1 MDLGALKR
9 DLERNVRGEV
19 RFDAGS
25 RAVYAND
32 FSIYRHIPLGVVIP
46 HDDAD
51 VEAAVAACRRHGA
64 PILSRGSGTGPS
76 GQTVNV
82 AVVMDFSKAMRE
94 ILELDPEAR
103 RARVQPGVT
112 CDALRDA
119 AEEHALTY
127 GPDPA
132 THQYCTFGGMIGN
145 NSCGTHSLLAGKT
158 SDNVLELEVLTYDG
172 LRLKVGPTS
181 EEELEAIVAAGGRRG
196 EIYAG
201 LRDIRDRYAD
211 LVRERFP
218 DIPRRVSGYNLDELL
233 AENGF
238 NVARALVGTEG
249 TCATILEATVRLI
262 PSPQHRVTVVLGYPD
277 VFTAA
282 DHVPEL
288 LEHRPIG
295 LEGMD
300 AVLTRNMEAKGR
312 LARERERLPDG
323 GAWLLL
329 EFGADSHEDAL
340 AQARAAHE
348 AIAVGTGPNLSC
360 EVLESPV
367 DSLAVWAV
375 RESAVGDSRLPG
387 KVEMEGA
394 WEDAAVHPNRLGAY
408 LREFQ
413 ALLDEHGYS
422 CTYYGHFSQGCVH
435 TRIDFDFRTAAGM
448 RTFRS
453 FMESA
458 ADLVAAHG
466 GSIAGEYGEGQGRA
480 ELLPRMFGPEL
491 VRGFEEFKA
500 VWDPEAKMNPGKV
513 VNAYKLDDNLRF
525 GPDHRPADPS
535 TVFSFADDGGSF
547 AKATER
553 CFGIGRCRVPGG
565 QTMCPSYQVTGEEK
579 HSTRGR
585 ARLLMEMLKGE
596 VVTDGWQSEEVH
608 EALDLCLSCK
618 GCKGDCP
625 VQVDMATYKAEFL
638 SHYYKRRLRPR
649 SAYAFGLIPW
659 WARMARRAPRLANA
673 VGSSALGKA
682 AAGVAPERTPP
693 RFARGSFRDWFHARA
708 APDPGGR
715 DPVVLWPDTFT
726 NHFQPEIGR
735 AAVEVLEDAGFA
747 VHVPARAFCCGR
759 PLYDFGMLGLAR
771 RLLRG
776 ALSALDEDI
785 SAGHPIVVLEPS
797 CASVFRDELP
807 NMLPDDER
815 ATRVADATRGLA
827 ELLSERDWSPP
838 RLERAALLH
847 GHCHQ
852 KALVGVS
859 QDREL
864 LERMGVE
871 VEHPEYGCCGMAGAF
886 GYERGERY
894 DVSVKVGEQALL
906 PHVRETD
913 DDTLLVTDGFSC
925 REQIAQGVA
934 GRRPLHL
941 AEVVAMGLT
950 TR

>member
-46 HDDAD
+46 SDDAD

-94 ILELDPEAR
+94 IVELDPEAR

-119 AEEHALTY
+119 AEEHQLTY

-145 NSCGTHSLLAGKT
+145 NSCGTHSLMAGKT
-158 SDNVLELEVLTYDG
+158 SDNVEELEVLTYDG
-172 LRLKVGPTS
+172 LRMKVGPTS
-181 EEELEAIVAAGGRRG
+181 DEELEAIVRAGGRRG

-233 AENGF
+233 PENGF

-249 TCATILEATVRLI
+249 TCATILEATVRLV
-262 PSPQHRVTVVLGYPD
+262 PSPQHRVTMVLGYPD

-288 LEHRPIG
+288 LQHGPIG

-300 AVLTRNMEAKGR
+300 SVLTENMEAKGR
-312 LARERERLPDG
+312 LGRERDRLPDG
-323 GAWLLL
+323 GAWLLV
-329 EFGADSHEDAL
+329 EFGADAHDEAM
-340 AQARAAHE
+340 AQALEAHE
-348 AIAVGTGPNLSC
+348 ATMSGNGPHLSC
-360 EVLESPV
+360 RVLDEPA
-367 DSLAVWAV
+367 DELAVWAV

-394 WEDAAVHPNRLGAY
+394 WEDAAVHPDRLGVY
-408 LREFQ
+408 LRDFQ
-413 ALLDEHGYS
+413 GLLDEHGYN

-435 TRIDFDFRTAAGM
+435 TRIDFDFRSAEGM

-453 FMESA
+453 FMENA
-458 ADLVAAHG
+458 ADLVASHG

-480 ELLPRMFGPEL
+480 ELLPRMFGHEL

-513 VNAYKLDDNLRF
+513 VNAYKLDENLRF
-525 GPDHRPADPS
+525 GPDHNPADPA
-535 TVFSFADDGGSF
+535 TVFAFPGDGGSF
-547 AKATER
+547 AKAAER
-553 CFGIGRCRVPGG
+553 CFGMGKCRVPGG

-596 VVTDGWQSEEVH
+596 VVTDGWRSEEVH

-649 SAYAFGLIPW
+649 SAYAMGLIPW
-659 WARMARRAPRLANA
+659 WARLAKRAPRLANA
-673 VGSSALGKA
+673 LGRSALGKA

-693 RFARGSFRDWFHARA
+693 QFARSTFLDWFEERVAPA
-708 APDPGGR
+708 ADGR
-715 DPVVLWPDTFT
+715 DEVVLWPDTFT
-726 NHFQPEIGR
+726 NHFHPEIGK
-735 AAVEVLEDAGFA
+735 AAVEVLEHAGFA
-747 VHVPARAFCCGR
+747 VKVPEHAFCCGR
-759 PLYDFGMLGLAR
+759 PLYDFGMLTLAK
-771 RLLRG
+771 RLLNS
-776 ALSALDEDI
+776 ALSALEPDI
-785 SAGHPIVVLEPS
+785 RAGRRVVVLEPS

-807 NMLPDDER
+807 NMLPESQLAR
-815 ATRVADATRGLA
+815 ALAAQTRGLA
-827 ELLSERDWSPP
+827 ELLAEEDWQPP
-838 RLERAALLH
+838 ALEGPALLH

-852 KALVGVS
+852 KAITGV
-859 QDREL
+859 QADREL
-864 LERMGVE
+864 LDRMGLDVE
-871 VEHPEYGCCGMAGAF
+871 QPEYGCCGMAGAF

-894 DVSVKVGEQALL
+894 EVSRQVGEQALL
-906 PHVRETD
+906 PRVRELD
-913 DDTLLVTDGFSC
+913 EDTRVVTDGFSC
-925 REQIAQGVA
+925 REQIAQGVED
-934 GRRPLHL
+934 RRALHIAEVL
-941 AEVVAMGLT
+941 AEGLRT
-950 TR
+950 L